1 MSAAKAK
8 EIQALNEEMEAKI
21 VRHGEA
27 KVELVNLKADLS
39 DTAEALLKDN
49 AFLEELDKGCATTK
63 GKWAE
68 RQKVQAE
75 EIVTIHETVK
85 ILKDDDSLA
94 TQKTLPVVSLL
105 QMQTTTKAVRMEALH
120 MLASHRGDKDVRSN
134 LIALALKGKKVSMK
148 RSLR

>member
-8 EIQALNEEMEAKI
+8 EIQAFTEEIEAKT

-39 DTAEALLKDN
+39 DTAQALLKN
-49 AFLEELDKGCATTK
+49 KAFLEELDKGCATKK

-68 RQKVQAE
+68 RQKVRAE

-85 ILKDDDSLA
+85 ILKDDDRLA
-94 TQKTLPVVSLL
+94 
-105 QMQTTTKAVRMEALH
+105 
-120 MLASHRGDKDVRSN
+120 
-134 LIALALKGKKVSMK
+134 I
-148 RSLR
+148 